1 MKQLIILLLTLF
13 VTPTTRAQQAID
25 VAILGDSN
33 TWIGGD
39 NCDKPRGWNKWFK
52 DAFQPATIRSYARSG
67 ATWTNT
73 TATKRNTHEDIDVL
87 GDNNVIY
94 NQICRLEEAVDRGEQ
109 PMPQLILIMAGTND
123 AWFQKDRPKVFDATA
138 EEAFAIDNIR
148 QRRASQNLTLAESIR
163 YGCETLNAVCPG
175 ARIILITPI
184 QSSVIKKAY
193 INKAGNIIE
202 DCGKQMGISVI
213 RLDKRVFGMTDG
225 IHTSERGAK
234 EMGTLIAKQMATI
247 LSKQ

>member
-1 MKQLIILLLTLF
+1 MKQLLIILLTL
-13 VTPTTRAQQAID
+13 VITPTMMAQHEINI
-25 VAILGDSN
+25 AILGDSN

-39 NCDKPRGWNKWFK
+39 NCDNPKGWNKWFK
-52 DAFQPATIRSYARSG
+52 EAFKPATIKSYARSG

-73 TATKRNTHEDIDVL
+73 PQTHRKTHENIDVM

-94 NQICRLEEAVDRGEQ
+94 NQICRLEEAVDGGEQ
-109 PMPQLILIMAGTND
+109 PKPQLVLIMAGTND
-123 AWFQKDRPKVFDATA
+123 AWFQKERPEVFSATA

-148 QRRASQNLTLAESIR
+148 QRRASQNLTLAESVR
-163 YGCETLNAVCPG
+163 YGCETLKAVCPW

-193 INKAGNIIE
+193 INKVGNIIE
-202 DCGKQMGISVI
+202 DCGKLMGISVI
-213 RLDKRVFGMTDG
+213 RMDQRIFGMTDG

-234 EMGTLIAKQMATI
+234 EMGTILAKQIAT
-247 LSKQ
+247 LVNNQ